1 MTPRRTRE
9 TYSRQAH
16 HNSHTLNSARDEVL
30 AQQTALSVKEK
41 EDLLQA
47 TNAMGDRITTA
58 MEDNGISNR
67 ELSVLMDV
75 GERTVS
81 DWKKDGTISLKRL
94 PLLARHLN
102 TSVEFLITGETTEF
116 LKHRPS
122 DNNVVEFNRE
132 AGFEGVNMPLI
143 DRFLP
148 AISTAE
154 IGMGMDHVQSIIK
167 EYSTNHGDRLGI
179 SVAFFNPNVP
189 GIPKYCMQ
197 IILPEFNEDMPL
209 GTMIGLADDIS
220 PIPGDFIVGKNN
232 GKFIAGF
239 FFPVG
244 GHMASSNRSQ
254 QYLDLDQFIVC
265 KRLVPSTV
273 MDITCTHET
282 FELIGVCT
290 YKANWL
296 SPSLC
301 EEQTHLRDR
310 MKTAFESRRLVD

>member
-1 MTPRRTRE
+1 M
-9 TYSRQAH
+9 Q
-16 HNSHTLNSARDEVL
+16 
-30 AQQTALSVKEK
+30 QQTGETSRRRHPHNAATYDQARRELMAAQHALTKKEK
-41 EDLLQA
+41 EELLQQ
-47 TNAMGDRITTA
+47 TTLMGDRIAQA
-58 MEDNGISNR
+58 MEDNGTSNR
-67 ELSVLMDV
+67 ELSILMEV

-122 DNNVVEFNRE
+122 DDNVVEFNRE

-179 SVAFFNPNVP
+179 SVAFFNPDVP

-197 IILPEFNEDMPL
+197 IILPEFKEDMPL

-232 GKFIAGF
+232 GKLVAGF
-239 FFPVG
+239 IFPVG
-244 GHMASSNRSQ
+244 GHIASSNRSQ
-254 QYLDLDQFIVC
+254 SYLDLDQFIVC
-265 KRLVPSTV
+265 KRLLPSTV

-296 SPSLC
+296 SPSLI

-310 MKTAFESRRLVD
+310 MKTAFESRRLAD